1 MQQIREFG
9 LAELKPYEK
18 NPRRNDASVEY
29 VANSIKEFGFKVP
42 IVIDRDGVIVAGHTR
57 YKAAKKLGMEKV
69 PCIVADDLSEA
80 QIKAFRLADNKV
92 GEFSEWDL
100 DLLGS
105 ELGDLSNIFNFDM
118 AEFGFLPDAD
128 LAPTGDDDE
137 FDADTVAGSIEDPV
151 TEPGDLFVL
160 GGLRLICGDSCDEAT
175 IKRLCGDSVMDLYLT
190 DPPYNVN
197 YTGSTKDKLTIQND
211 SLDSS
216 QFLAFLTDAFVAADS
231 VLKPGA
237 AFYIWH
243 AAFEVRNFA
252 EAITNVPGWMAK
264 EYLVWVKDKFTLGR
278 QDYQWRHEPCWY
290 GWKEGAAHYFI
301 DDRTQSTVL
310 KFDKPQ
316 RNGEHPTMK
325 PVELFELQV
334 NNSSRAGE
342 NVLDSFGGS
351 GTTIIACEKTGRHGF
366 SAELGPKYCDVIVER
381 WMNLSKKE
389 AFLLKADGTKVPW
402 SELKALKGKKEKK

>member
-1 MQQIREFG
+1 M
-9 LAELKPYEK
+9 
-18 NPRRNDASVEY
+18 
-29 VANSIKEFGFKVP
+29 
-42 IVIDRDGVIVAGHTR
+42 
-57 YKAAKKLGMEKV
+57 
-69 PCIVADDLSEA
+69 
-80 QIKAFRLADNKV
+80 
-92 GEFSEWDL
+92 
-100 DLLGS
+100 
-105 ELGDLSNIFNFDM
+105 
-118 AEFGFLPDAD
+118 
-128 LAPTGDDDE
+128 
-137 FDADTVAGSIEDPV
+137 
-151 TEPGDLFVL
+151 
-160 GGLRLICGDSCDEAT
+160 
-175 IKRLCGDSVMDLYLT
+175 
-190 DPPYNVN
+190 
-197 YTGSTKDKLTIQND
+197 
-211 SLDSS
+211 DSS
-216 QFLAFLTDAFVAADS
+216 QFLAFLTDAFVAAGS

-243 AAFEVRNFA
+243 ASSEVRNFA

-310 KFDKPQ
+310 EFDKPQ

-366 SAELGPKYCDVIVER
+366 SAELDPKYCDVIVER

-402 SELKALKGKKEKK
+402 SELKSLKGKKEKK